1 MWRSGLILVVMLSSA
16 CAARADAKD
25 DFETIFG
32 EEARKVQSTPQTTDD
47 VAFARKLL
55 DHAYKLTDDPDGRA
69 LFCMKAYEFA
79 KALPPGH
86 VTADQAMT
94 LLAKDP
100 KQKPLAE
107 QKLLDMYQSLY
118 DAAKARPQQRPFAER
133 YVDVLIAVGEY
144 RFGRGEMQDAAA
156 LAETA
161 AKVSMAHGLRRGDVQ
176 AFSNKVKSRI
186 ELAGKLQ
193 KLRGELQQQ
202 PGNPTIRL
210 AIATLLIIEFEDPKE
225 AAQYLEAAEQKELA
239 VVKLALR
246 DPAQLD
252 VDDSLALADWYR
264 AQVNKASLAARP
276 SVWRRA
282 RFSYQRFLNLH
293 PNKDAARL
301 RVEAAVAE
309 INKVL
314 PREET

>member
-16 CAARADAKD
+16 CAARADARD

-100 KQKPLAE
+100 RQKPLAE
-107 QKLLDMYQSLY
+107 QKLLDMYRSLY

-133 YVDVLIAVGEY
+133 
-144 RFGRGEMQDAAA
+144 
-156 LAETA
+156 
-161 AKVSMAHGLRRGDVQ
+161 
-176 AFSNKVKSRI
+176 
-186 ELAGKLQ
+186 
-193 KLRGELQQQ
+193 
-202 PGNPTIRL
+202 
-210 AIATLLIIEFEDPKE
+210 
-225 AAQYLEAAEQKELA
+225 
-239 VVKLALR
+239 
-246 DPAQLD
+246 
-252 VDDSLALADWYR
+252 
-264 AQVNKASLAARP
+264 
-276 SVWRRA
+276 
-282 RFSYQRFLNLH
+282 
-293 PNKDAARL
+293 
-301 RVEAAVAE
+301 
-309 INKVL
+309 
-314 PREET
+314 